1 MISACQLADG
11 GMKTTFDS
19 NVCKITKGAY
29 GNGIRQERTYP
40 LHDVWFQSVNF
51 SCFIGVGCRSVAL
64 ETWAYE
70 REGIKIMLS
79 KDKLSG
85 LKSIDLNFCEDCV
98 YGKQRRVSFSKVRKT
113 LKAERLELVHID
125 V

>member
-1 MISACQLADG
+1 M
-11 GMKTTFDS
+11 
-19 NVCKITKGAY
+19 AY
-29 GNGIRQERTYP
+29 GKKERTLYMT
-40 LHDVWFQSVNF
+40 FGFRAST
-51 SCFIGVGCRSVAL
+51 SVASSEL
-64 ETWAYE
+64 DVGVWHWRLGHMSEK
-70 REGIKIMLS
+70 GIKIMLS